1 MSIQRQSLVF
11 VVIGGLQAAIDST
24 LFVLMVWLGLPV
36 IPSNFAAR
44 AIAALLGFR
53 LNGKFNFAPGKRLHT
68 LHFLRFLSWWLL
80 TTTFSSVAL
89 DVLFRSWLSLAWQ
102 IGLAKV
108 VAEGLIVI
116 MSFFVYRH
124 WVYR

>member
-11 VVIGGLQAAIDST
+11 VIIGGLQAVIDSS
-24 LFVLMVWLGLPV
+24 LFVLMVWSGLPV

-44 AIAALLGFR
+44 ATAAVLGFT
-53 LNGKFNFAPGKRLHT
+53 LNGKLNFAPGERLHP
-68 LHFLRFLSWWLL
+68 LHFLRFLGWWLL
-80 TTTFSSVAL
+80 TTTLSSVAL
-89 DVLFRSWLSLAWQ
+89 DALFQSWLSQAWQ

-108 VAEGLIVI
+108 VAEGMIVVL
-116 MSFFVYRH
+116 SFFVYRH